1 MRIAVNTIGNHAY
14 YLNFDLIVEF
24 YFLRKKE
31 DEYISLSYTTTLG
44 DDDWEIIKISEEEKN
59 KILNKLGL

>member
-1 MRIAVNTIGNHAY
+1 MRIAVERATGHIY

-24 YFLRKKE
+24 NFQHSIDKKYF
-31 DEYISLSYTTTLG
+31 IFNYTHG
-44 DDDWEIIKISEEEKN
+44 DDSSDQFVISEEEKN

>member
-1 MRIAVNTIGNHAY
+1 MRIAVERLTGHIY

-24 YFLRKKE
+24 FFRNKE
-31 DEYISLSYTTTLG
+31 DQYISLSYTTTTSE
-44 DDDWEIIKISEEEKN
+44 DNWAEIKISEEEKN

>member
-1 MRIAVNTIGNHAY
+1 MRISVEKVTGHIY

-24 YFLRKKE
+24 FFNKE
-31 DEYISLSYTTTLG
+31 DEGYFYLSYTSTTG
-44 DDDWEIIKISEEEKN
+44 PDNWDKIKISEEEKN

>member
-1 MRIAVNTIGNHAY
+1 MIIAVNTVGNKTY

-24 YFLRKKE
+24 NFQHSIDKKYF
-31 DEYISLSYTTTLG
+31 IFNYTHG
-44 DDDWEIIKISEEEKN
+44 DDSSDQFVISEEEKN

>member
-1 MRIAVNTIGNHAY
+1 MRIAVKTLDIGKY

-24 YFLRKKE
+24 FFIKKNKGYF
-31 DEYISLSYTTTLG
+31 ILSYTSTTST
-44 DDDWEIIKISEEEKN
+44 DYEIIKISEEEKN

>member
-1 MRIAVNTIGNHAY
+1 MRIEVNTTGNHTY

-24 YFLRKKE
+24 SFNNKE
-31 DEYISLSYTTTLG
+31 DGYFILSYTSETG
-44 DDDWEIIKISEEEKN
+44 PEYWEKIKISEEEKN

>member
-1 MRIAVNTIGNHAY
+1 MRIAVERLTGHIY

-24 YFLRKKE
+24 NFQHSIDKGYF
-31 DEYISLSYTTTLG
+31 IFHYTHG
-44 DDDWEIIKISEEEKN
+44 DDISDQFVISEEEKN

>member
-1 MRIAVNTIGNHAY
+1 MRISVERVTGHIY

-24 YFLRKKE
+24 SFEKSKNNGYLIFN
-31 DEYISLSYTTTLG
+31 YTHG
-44 DDDWEIIKISEEEKN
+44 DDSHDQFVISEEEKN